1 MNQKCYF
8 QKKLYVRYK
17 HLVAFVADPACTANV
32 RTLTATPTDGARPW
46 TRTAGEDTAAMGLS
60 ASETA
65 WT

>member
-17 HLVAFVADPACTANV
+17 PFVVFVADPACTANE
-32 RTLTATPTDGARPW
+32 RTLPATHTDGARPW
-46 TRTAGEDTAAMGLS
+46 TRTAGEATAATDSS

>member
-17 HLVAFVADPACTANV
+17 PFVVFVADPACTASV
-32 RTLTATPTDGARPW
+32 RTHTAIHTDGARPW

>member
-1 MNQKCYF
+1 MLDINIWS
-8 QKKLYVRYK
+8 L
-17 HLVAFVADPACTANV
+17 FVADPACTANV
-32 RTLTATPTDGARPW
+32 RTLTATLTGGARPW